1 MVGGI
6 KESERM
12 ANIGQGGY
20 QPIFILPEGTSR
32 SKGKDA
38 QSNNIA
44 AAKIVAD
51 TVKTTL
57 GPKGMDKMLV
67 DSLGDITITNDG
79 VTILEEMQIEHPA
92 AKMMVEVA
100 KAQNEAVG
108 DGTTTAVVLAGEL
121 LKKAGELLEQDI
133 HPIVI
138 TKGFKLAKLKALEV
152 LEKFSTDVGIK
163 DERALMHI
171 ANTAM
176 TGKSAERASDYLSE
190 VCVQAVKRIAE
201 VSGDAAEVN
210 SDNIKIEKKHGGSI
224 SDTTL
229 IDGVLIDKEVVHSG
243 MPKVVKNAKIA
254 LLDAA
259 MEVKELEGDA
269 KISIDSPEKM
279 QAFLDKEETMLRD
292 MVDNVVNSGANVVL
306 CQKGIDDV
314 AQHFLAKRGIMAARR
329 VKKSDMEKLAMATGA
344 KIVSNIAELTKGDL
358 GAAGNVEERKVGT
371 DRMIFVEKC
380 KRPKAVTVLI
390 RGGTEHVVD
399 EVERALEDAIKDVAA
414 ALELGKLV
422 PGGGASEI
430 EVSKAVRKYAGSFSG
445 REQLA
450 IQAFAEAVEVVPRS
464 LAENAGLDPIDKLAL
479 LRSEHDKGRT
489 ASGLNVFTGRVLNML
504 KEGVVEPLKIKF
516 QAIKS
521 ATEAAEMILRI
532 DDIIAAGSGGSEG
545 AGAAPPMPQGGMPG
559 MM

>member
-1 MVGGI
+1 MT
-6 KESERM
+6 
-12 ANIGQGGY
+12 ANLGQGGI
-20 QPIFILPEGTSR
+20 QPILILPEGTTR

-38 QSNNIA
+38 QNNNIA
-44 AAKIVAD
+44 AAKVVAD

-121 LKKAGELLEQDI
+121 LKKAGDLLEQDI
-133 HPIVI
+133 HPIMI
-138 TKGFKLAKLKALEV
+138 TKGFKLAKLKALDV
-152 LEKFSTDVGIK
+152 LDKFGSNVSLADEKTLED
-163 DERALMHI
+163 I

-176 TGKSAERASDYLSE
+176 TGKSAERASDYLSR
-190 VCVQAVKRIAE
+190 VCVRAVKKIA
-201 VSGDAAEVN
+201 G
-210 SDNIKIEKKHGGSI
+210 SDSKNASIDTENIKVEKKHGGSI

-229 IDGVLIDKEVVHSG
+229 IEGILIDKEVVHSG
-243 MPKVVKNAKIA
+243 MPKAVRNAKIA
-254 LLDAA
+254 LIDAA
-259 MEVKELEGDA
+259 LEVKELEGDA

-279 QAFLDKEETMLRD
+279 QAFLNEEEKMLQK
-292 MVDNVVNSGANVVL
+292 MVDKVINSGASVLL
-306 CQKGIDDV
+306 CQKGIDDL
-314 AQHFLAKRGIMAARR
+314 AQHFLAKKGVLTARR

-344 KIVSNIAELTKGDL
+344 KMISNIDELAAGDL
-358 GAAGNVEERKVGT
+358 GRAGNVEERKVGT
-371 DRMIFVEKC
+371 DRMIFVEEC
-380 KRPKAVTVLI
+380 KQPKAVTILI

-414 ALELGKLV
+414 ALELGKIV

-430 EVSKAVRKYAGSFSG
+430 EVSKAVRKYADSFSG

-450 IQAFAEAVEVVPRS
+450 IQAFAEAIEVIPWV

-479 LRSEHDKGRT
+479 LRSEHDKGRKS
-489 ASGLNVFTGRVLNML
+489 SGLNVFDGKVLDITRD
-504 KEGVVEPLKIKF
+504 GVVEPLKIKL

-532 DDIIAAGSGGSEG
+532 DDIIASSGGSDGG
-545 AGAAPPMPQGGMPG
+545 APAGMPPMPQGGMPG